1 MGRPA
6 VSFRVV
12 WRQRVRRRLDVL
24 TFLAGERGGS
34 PDQIHLAVA
43 EIDSR
48 LAADPSNEGESRQG
62 SERVLVVHPL
72 SVTYEEFEP
81 DRVVIIYEA
90 VLYPRQRA

>member
-1 MGRPA
+1 
-6 VSFRVV
+6 VSYRVV

-48 LAADPSNEGESRQG
+48 LAADPLNEGESRAEN
-62 SERVLVVHPL
+62 ERVLVVHPL
-72 SVTYEEFEP
+72 SVTFEVFGT
-81 DRVVIIYEA
+81 DQVVIIYEA